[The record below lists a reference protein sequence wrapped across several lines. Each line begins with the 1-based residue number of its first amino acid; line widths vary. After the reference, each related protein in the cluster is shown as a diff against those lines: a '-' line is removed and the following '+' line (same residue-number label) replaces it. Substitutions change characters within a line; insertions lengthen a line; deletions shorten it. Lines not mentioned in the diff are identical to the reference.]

1 MKLSYIL
8 LPFLVS
14 ACASQATEEVASPVN
29 AKQALA
35 AAVELNKKADEL
47 GYEWRDTGQ
56 WIEAA
61 EAALQEGKDAEALKL
76 ANKIKAAAEDGI
88 QQATDQKNAGP
99 LF

>member
-14 ACASQATEEVASPVN
+14 ACASQATEEAVSPVN
-29 AKQALA
+29 AKQALVEA
-35 AAVELNKKADEL
+35 IELNKKADEL

-56 WIEAA
+56 WIKDA
-61 EAALQEGKDAEALKL
+61 EAALAAGKDAEALKL
-76 ANKIKAAAEDGI
+76 ANKVKAAAEDGI
-88 QQATDQKNAGP
+88 QQAADQKNAGP